1 MTATFLSE
9 GAMNHL
15 IDHLVREYDL
25 RNDAALAKTIG
36 VHPPTISKLRH
47 GGMSLTPAVILKIH
61 EAFDMPVKEIKRIA
75 YGK

>member
-1 MTATFLSE
+1 
-9 GAMNHL
+9 MNHL
-15 IDHLVREYDL
+15 IDYLLSEYNI
-25 RNDAALAKTIG
+25 RNDAALAHVLE

-47 GGMSLTPAVILKIH
+47 GRMSLTAGVILKIH